1 MIKKK
6 MNNFNY
12 LVALEGFLH
21 CNSRKCSVAVL
32 TALAK
37 SYGCNEEMV
46 DKVVNAVIAEYILSI
61 IAPSDGNTK
70 VGVANGGGHVT
81 LLNPTCETLINTLVG
96 ERFTDLSEDRAR
108 KLIESLIHNSA
119 LKIDENSAL
128 FKIKDLT
135 LCQLV
140 SLD

>member
-1 MIKKK
+1 
-6 MNNFNY
+6 
-12 LVALEGFLH
+12 
-21 CNSRKCSVAVL
+21 
-32 TALAK
+32 
-37 SYGCNEEMV
+37 MV

-70 VGVANGGGHVT
+70 VGVANSGGYDIPT
-81 LLNPTCETLINTLVG
+81 NPACEKLINSLVG

-119 LKIDENSAL
+119 LNIDEYSAL